1 MAKQAQIAKSIR
13 SYMRYQRVVE
23 QRLGQLEDSLERLK
37 ENVDDNAIS
46 SETIAKRLERF
57 VEQLTQIKGL
67 VELEDED

>member
-1 MAKQAQIAKSIR
+1 
-13 SYMRYQRVVE
+13 MRYQRVVE

-37 ENVDDNAIS
+37 ENVNDNAIT
-46 SETIAKRLERF
+46 SETIVKRLERF